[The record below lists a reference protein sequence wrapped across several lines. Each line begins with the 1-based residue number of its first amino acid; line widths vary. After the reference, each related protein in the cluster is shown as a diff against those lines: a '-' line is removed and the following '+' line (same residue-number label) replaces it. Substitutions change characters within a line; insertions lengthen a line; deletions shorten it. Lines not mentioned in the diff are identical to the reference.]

1 MTDGRRTPAARS
13 WGWLVG
19 FVISIGV
26 VAGAAGFIL
35 WAELRTSDRQERLVA
50 DALRRAGLISRIR
63 VNSLALEAA
72 IEAHIRA
79 SSDGQRDDAAQ
90 VMSQI
95 LTDLRQLRAGYFKSR
110 LPQRSDERQ
119 VWDRFEETSLALA
132 NHVQQAQSFSN
143 LQQAER
149 ARRHLVEQVQPLLV
163 GLDGFASQLSRFNED
178 EAAELQRELETQRR
192 GKLMWSGGVLLA
204 AIAFALLLGLAMSL
218 LMRRQAKIIAAQID
232 ELDARNKEL
241 DAFAGRVAH
250 DLVSPL
256 APLQGHLTVARRSR
270 EVRASPEIS
279 GHLERAQQSVTRMA
293 GLVEALL
300 RFCRAGTRSDSA
312 PAALDAVVTS
322 QLLEVAQIAAA
333 EKVELERDIAR
344 GITVDCPS
352 QLLHCI
358 AQNVLSNAVKYT
370 AGMPTAKVRVEVSS
384 AGNHGLLVVDDNG
397 PGMSPEIQAQLFRPF
412 FRAPSAR
419 EKPGFGLGLATTKR
433 LVEAHGGRLLLR
445 SEEGK
450 GTRIE
455 IQLPTKETHAP

>member
-1 MTDGRRTPAARS
+1 MI
-13 WGWLVG
+13 G

-35 WAELRTSDRQERLVA
+35 WAELRTSDHQERLVA

-63 VNSLALEAA
+63 VNALALESA

-79 SSDGQRDDAAQ
+79 SSDAQRDDAAT

-95 LTDLRQLRAGYFKSR
+95 LTDLRQFRASYFESR
-110 LPQRSDERQ
+110 PPQRTEERE
-119 VWDRFEETSLALA
+119 VWDRFEERSLALA
-132 NHVQQAQSFSN
+132 THVQEAQSFSN

-163 GLDGFASQLSRFNED
+163 ELDAFASKLSRFNED
-178 EAAELQRELETQRR
+178 EASELQRALEVQRR
-192 GKLMWSGGVLLA
+192 GKLFWSGGVLVA
-204 AIAFALLLGLAMSL
+204 AITFALLLGLAMSL

-232 ELDARNKEL
+232 ELDARNQEL
-241 DAFAGRVAH
+241 DAFAARVAH

-270 EVRASPEIS
+270 EVRASPELS
-279 GHLERAQQSVTRMA
+279 THLERAQQSVARMA

-300 RFCRAGTRSDSA
+300 RFCRAGTRSESA
-312 PAALDAVVTS
+312 PAGLDVVVTS

-333 EKVELERDIAR
+333 ENVELERHITR
-344 GITVDCPS
+344 SVTVDCPS

-370 AGMPTAKVRVEVSS
+370 AGTPAAKVRVEVSAS
-384 AGNHGLLVVDDNG
+384 GGNGLLVVEDNG
-397 PGMSPEIQAQLFRPF
+397 PGMSAEIQAQLFRPF
-412 FRAPSAR
+412 FRAPGVR
-419 EKPGFGLGLATTKR
+419 EKPGYGLGLATTKR
-433 LVEAHGGRLLLR
+433 LVDAHGGRLILR
-445 SEEGK
+445 SDEGK
-450 GTRIE
+450 GTRVE
-455 IQLPTKETHAP
+455 IQLPAIASTMQTHPKETHAS